1 VKIYNLTK
9 KDISINISKRI
20 GLSYSFS
27 SLILEDF
34 IETLIQ
40 EICNNKLILK
50 NIGSF
55 KIIKKRSRIG
65 RNPKT
70 KQEYMIN
77 ERNTLSFKSSN
88 KLLEILN
95 LN

>member
-1 VKIYNLTK
+1 MKFNNLTK
-9 KDISINISKRI
+9 KDISINISKKT

-27 SLILEDF
+27 SFLLEDF
-34 IETLIQ
+34 IEILIQ
-40 EICNNKLILK
+40 EICHNKLILK

-77 ERNTLSFKSSN
+77 ERNSLSFKSSN
-88 KLLEILN
+88 KLLEVLN
-95 LN
+95 IN

>member
-1 VKIYNLTK
+1 MKIYNLTK